1 MGTYAITASGAAD
14 ANYMV
19 SFGEGVLTVNPAGP
33 LSLTIVSADALGNAT
48 MRVTSD
54 PGQRIKIQASIDLAT
69 WDDIVTLQN
78 PTGTID
84 HTDTAIAE
92 RPHRFYRAVLAPE

>member
-1 MGTYAITASGAAD
+1 
-14 ANYMV
+14 MV

-33 LSLTIVSADALGNAT
+33 LSLAIVSADALGNAT
-48 MRVTSD
+48 MRVTGD